1 MLPQVYED
9 GEEVVQWRDH
19 FTGGL
24 AELVADEARFR
35 PLASQVF
42 ALNRSNF
49 LLAYQ
54 GGDDLP
60 LQRDY
65 SHFIAGLTR
74 AAEPALHEPMA
85 RRFDGGRRLRVGF
98 MSSFFRDCTVG
109 RYFERWITEL
119 DPRRFERFLYLGG
132 ALQDDFTARLAS
144 RCDRFTLLRSGSLDA
159 ARRIKA
165 DQLDVLVYPEIGM
178 DAAGYVLAT
187 LRLAPVQ
194 LAAWG
199 HPVTTGS
206 AAIDGYFT
214 VAAMEPEGAATHYLE
229 PLLPLPGVGVN
240 YAMPGVPRAMARS
253 ALKIPDDAHV
263 YACPQSLFKIQPDM
277 DDVLARIVGDDP
289 RAVLVFFQG
298 VGTGATRRF
307 GERLQRALAARG
319 VPPRNQAKFMPRMG
333 AADFR
338 ALLAACDVA
347 LDTMHWSGGNT
358 SFDAFAAGL
367 PVVTCP
373 GAFMRGRQ
381 AAGMLQLMEIPEL
394 VARDADDYAAVAM
407 RVASDREAQRALR
420 DRIAR
425 GREAIFERREPLDAF
440 ARYLLER
447 A

>member
-1 MLPQVYED
+1 
-9 GEEVVQWRDH
+9 
-19 FTGGL
+19 
-24 AELVADEARFR
+24 
-35 PLASQVF
+35 
-42 ALNRSNF
+42 
-49 LLAYQ
+49 
-54 GGDDLP
+54 
-60 LQRDY
+60 
-65 SHFIAGLTR
+65 
-74 AAEPALHEPMA
+74 
-85 RRFDGGRRLRVGF
+85 
-98 MSSFFRDCTVG
+98 
-109 RYFERWITEL
+109 
-119 DPRRFERFLYLGG
+119 
-132 ALQDDFTARLAS
+132 
-144 RCDRFTLLRSGSLDA
+144 
-159 ARRIKA
+159 
-165 DQLDVLVYPEIGM
+165 M

-240 YAMPGVPRAMARS
+240 YAMPGLPRAMARS
-253 ALKIPDDAHV
+253 ALKIADDAHV
-263 YACPQSLFKIQPDM
+263 YACPQSLFKIHPDM

-319 VPPRNQAKFMPRMG
+319 VPPRNQVKFMPRMG